1 MVSFVIFIIV
11 VALAFDFINGFHD
24 SANSIATIVG
34 TRVLSPL
41 AAVIWA
47 AVFNFSAL
55 FFVGTAVAK
64 SVAAGFI
71 DVNIVDANVILGGLL
86 GAITWN
92 LITWWF
98 GIPSSSSHALIGGY
112 AGAAVAK
119 AGFAALLWG
128 KKWIETLSAIVVS
141 PLLGALMGFLL
152 MLTVIAVM
160 GGLARLRSRMQQ
172 PALHN
177 SGPEKVFRVLQLT
190 SSAMLSLAHG
200 GNDAQKTMGII
211 VGLLVATQGAFANE
225 TGLLSHMYVTSLKEI
240 PIWVE
245 LSAYTMI
252 SLGTL
257 FGGWRIVHTM
267 GTRIT
272 KLRPVGGFCA
282 ETGGALVI
290 LTLTRF
296 GIPVSTTHTITGA
309 IVGVGATNR
318 LSAVRWGL
326 ASRIVWAWVIT
337 IPASALMAAIAY
349 RILAA
354 ANPL

>member
-1 MVSFVIFIIV
+1 MLYFVLLIIF
-11 VALAFDFINGFHD
+11 VALVFDFINGFHD

-41 AAVIWA
+41 AAVVWA
-47 AVFNFSAL
+47 ALFNFSAL
-55 FFVGTAVAK
+55 WFVGTAVAK
-64 SVAAGFI
+64 AVGSGFI
-71 DVNIVDANVILGGLL
+71 DVNIVDPNVILGCLL

-92 LITWWF
+92 LITWWY

-112 AGAAVAK
+112 AGAAIAK
-119 AGFAALLWG
+119 AGWSAILWG
-128 KKWIETLSAIVVS
+128 QKWIETLAAIALS
-141 PLLGALMGFLL
+141 PALGMFMGFLL
-152 MLTVIAVM
+152 MVIVYNVFRNA
-160 GGLARLRSRMQQ
+160 S
-172 PALHN
+172 N
-177 SGPEKVFRVLQLT
+177 SGTTRYFRVAQMA
-190 SSAMLSLAHG
+190 SSALLSLAHG

-211 VGLLVATQGAFANE
+211 VGLLVASQSLFVGQ
-225 TGLLSHMYVTSLKEI
+225 TGMLSHFYVTSLDTI
-240 PIWVE
+240 PLWVE
-245 LSAYTMI
+245 LSAYSCI

-290 LTLTRF
+290 LMASRL
-296 GIPVSTTHTITGA
+296 GIPVSTTHTITGS

-326 ASRIVWAWVIT
+326 ASRILWAWIIT
-337 IPASALMAAIAY
+337 IPASAIMAALAY
-349 RILAA
+349 WVLSAFI
-354 ANPL
+354 PL

>member
-1 MVSFVIFIIV
+1 MAYYVLAIVI
-11 VALAFDFINGFHD
+11 VALLFDFINGFHD

-47 AVFNFSAL
+47 AMFNFLAL
-55 FFVGTAVAK
+55 FYTGTGLAK
-64 SVAAGFI
+64 AIGAGYI
-71 DVNIVDANVILGGLL
+71 DISIVDANVIMAGLL

-92 LITWWF
+92 IITWWF
-98 GIPSSSSHALIGGY
+98 GIPSSSSHAIIGGY

-119 AGFAALLWG
+119 SGWAALLWG
-128 KKWIETLSAIVVS
+128 PKWIETLTAIVAS
-141 PLLGALMGFLL
+141 PAAGMMAGFLL
-152 MLTVIAVM
+152 MTFVYIAF
-160 GGLARLRSRMQQ
+160 R
-172 PALHN
+172 
-177 SGPEKVFRVLQLT
+177 KVSYQGSKSFFRIAQLT

-211 VGLLVATQGAFANE
+211 VALLVATKAYFVGQ
-225 TGLLSHMYVTSLKEI
+225 TGWMQHFYLNDMSTI
-240 PIWVE
+240 PVWVE

-290 LTLTRF
+290 MVATHF
-296 GIPVSTTHTITGA
+296 KIPVSTTHTITGA
-309 IVGVGATNR
+309 IVGVGATTR

-326 ASRIVWAWVIT
+326 AGRIVWAWVIT
-337 IPASALMAAIAY
+337 IPAAL
-349 RILAA
+349 ILAA
-354 ANPL
+354 LSYKILALFVHL

>member
-1 MVSFVIFIIV
+1 
-11 VALAFDFINGFHD
+11 
-24 SANSIATIVG
+24 
-34 TRVLSPL
+34 
-41 AAVIWA
+41 
-47 AVFNFSAL
+47 
-55 FFVGTAVAK
+55 
-64 SVAAGFI
+64 
-71 DVNIVDANVILGGLL
+71 
-86 GAITWN
+86 
-92 LITWWF
+92 
-98 GIPSSSSHALIGGY
+98 
-112 AGAAVAK
+112 
-119 AGFAALLWG
+119 
-128 KKWIETLSAIVVS
+128 
-141 PLLGALMGFLL
+141 
-152 MLTVIAVM
+152 
-160 GGLARLRSRMQQ
+160 
-172 PALHN
+172 
-177 SGPEKVFRVLQLT
+177 
-190 SSAMLSLAHG
+190 
-200 GNDAQKTMGII
+200 MGII

>member
-1 MVSFVIFIIV
+1 MAYYVIAIV
-11 VALAFDFINGFHD
+11 AVALLFDFINGFHD

-47 AVFNFSAL
+47 AMFNFLAL
-55 FFVGTAVAK
+55 FVSGTGLAK
-64 SVAAGFI
+64 AIGAGYI
-71 DVNIVDANVILGGLL
+71 DIKVVDANVIMAALL
-86 GAITWN
+86 GAIIWN

-119 AGFAALLWG
+119 AGWVALLWG
-128 KKWIETLSAIVVS
+128 PKWIETLSAIVAS
-141 PLLGALMGFLL
+141 PAAGMMAGFLL
-152 MLTVIAVM
+152 MTLVYILLRKVSYQGSKSFFRIA
-160 GGLARLRSRMQQ
+160 
-172 PALHN
+172 
-177 SGPEKVFRVLQLT
+177 QLS
-190 SSAMLSLAHG
+190 SSALLSLAHG

-211 VGLLVATQGAFANE
+211 VALLVATQAYFVNE
-225 TGLLSHMYVTSLKEI
+225 TGFLHHLYLADMKTI
-240 PIWVE
+240 PLWVE
-245 LSAYTMI
+245 LGAYTMI
-252 SLGTL
+252 SMGTL

-290 LTLTRF
+290 LLATRF
-296 GIPVSTTHTITGA
+296 KIPVSTTHTITGA

-326 ASRIVWAWVIT
+326 AGRIVWAWVIT
-337 IPASALMAAIAY
+337 IPAALIIAALSY
-349 RILAA
+349 KILATFVS
-354 ANPL
+354 L

>member
-1 MVSFVIFIIV
+1 MVAFVLFIV
-11 VALAFDFINGFHD
+11 VAALAFDFINGFHD

-47 AVFNFSAL
+47 AFFNFAAL
-55 FFVGTAVAK
+55 FVAGTAVAK
-64 SVAAGFI
+64 AFGGGFI
-71 DVNIVDANVILGGLL
+71 DMAVVDPQVILGGLL
-86 GAITWN
+86 GAIVWN

-112 AGAAVAK
+112 AGAAVSK

-128 KKWIETLSAIVVS
+128 KKWIETLSAIVMS
-141 PLLGALMGFLL
+141 PMLGMLMGFLL
-152 MLTVIAVM
+152 MVLV
-160 GGLARLRSRMQQ
+160 LRLFRRAS
-172 PALHN
+172 H
-177 SGPEKVFRVLQLT
+177 SGSAQFFRAAQMT
-190 SSAMLSLAHG
+190 SSALLSLAHG
-200 GNDAQKTMGII
+200 SNDAQKTMGII
-211 VGLLVATQGAFANE
+211 AALLVSSQALFAQE
-225 TGLLSHMYVTSLKEI
+225 TGWMHMLYVPDLKTI
-240 PIWVE
+240 PLWIEVA
-245 LSAYTMI
+245 AYACI

-290 LTLTRF
+290 LTATRL

-309 IVGVGATNR
+309 IVGVGATTR

-326 ASRIVWAWVIT
+326 AGRIVWAWVIT
-337 IPASALMAAIAY
+337 IPASALIAAISY
-349 RILAA
+349 RVLAVVA
-354 ANPL
+354 PH

>member
-1 MVSFVIFIIV
+1 VISFVIFIIA

-41 AAVIWA
+41 AAVVWA
-47 AVFNFSAL
+47 ACFNFAAL
-55 FFVGTAVAK
+55 FVVGTAVAK
-64 SVAAGFI
+64 AVGGGFI
-71 DVNIVDANVILGGLL
+71 DVNVVDAQVILGALI

-92 LITWWF
+92 LLTWWF

-112 AGAAVAK
+112 AGAAVSK
-119 AGFAALLWG
+119 AGFVALLWG

-141 PLLGALMGFLL
+141 PSLGMLVGFLL
-152 MLTVIAVM
+152 MLLVM
-160 GGLARLRSRMQQ
+160 RIFRKAS
-172 PALHN
+172 N
-177 SGPEKVFRVLQLT
+177 SGTSHFFRIAQMT
-190 SSAMLSLAHG
+190 SSALLSLAHG

-211 VGLLVATQGAFANE
+211 VGLLVASKALFAGA
-225 TGLLSHMYVTSLKEI
+225 TGWQSHLYVESLDTI
-240 PIWVE
+240 PLWVE
-245 LSAYTMI
+245 LSAYTCI

-282 ETGGALVI
+282 ETAGALVI
-290 LTLTRF
+290 LSATRL

-309 IVGVGATNR
+309 IVGVGATHR

-326 ASRIVWAWVIT
+326 AGRIVWAWVIT
-337 IPASALMAAIAY
+337 IPAAALMAALSY
-349 RILAA
+349 RVLATFGT
-354 ANPL
+354 P